1 MKNEIL
7 DDIFD
12 SKLRNQLKPDEKV
25 IWEGTPHFKFDWNFK
40 SGSWNQNLFLY
51 LIILSGF
58 FIILFQIIA
67 IVITFP
73 TPLIIITFLLFLSIP
88 AFLLYKNNRRKKTKY
103 LLSDQ
108 RILFQLWNYRGLE
121 YRFIHFDEMEA
132 FFVVREKKD
141 FGNIS
146 FRINKSKNKQ
156 SQKAPSLIQLENIKE
171 VSEYIKKGIQGEL

>member
-25 IWEGTPHFKFDWNFK
+25 IWEGVPYFKFDWVFN
-40 SGSWNQNLFLY
+40 SDNLGQNLFLY
-51 LIILSGF
+51 LILSCGLFIL
-58 FIILFQIIA
+58 LFQLIA

-73 TPLIIITFLLFLSIP
+73 TPFIIITCLLFLIIP
-88 AFLLYKNNRRKKTKY
+88 AFLIYKNNRRQKTKY

-108 RILFQLWNYRGLE
+108 RILFQLWDYNGFE
-121 YRFIHFDEMEA
+121 YHFIQFDEIEA

-141 FGNIS
+141 FGSIS
-146 FRINKSKNKQ
+146 FRINNIKDKK
-156 SQKAPSLIQLENIKE
+156 SQKKPSLNKIENINE
-171 VSEYIKKGIQGEL
+171 VCEYIKMGIQGEL